1 MAADSFNPFAI
12 PGGLGSMGSNPLLS
26 GMDMMQQAWG
36 GLAGPQGLASG
47 LPLAAGLDP
56 QELDRRITELKTVQG
71 WLQFNLS
78 MLSNTIQ
85 SLEVQRA
92 TMAALQGF
100 SDGLLAA
107 ARTTGQAAERS
118 EAQATAGK
126 DATAD
131 TAGSPKPVSGT
142 TNEAA
147 QAVSAAFGQSS
158 QAWWDTLNT
167 QFTQILDMVRVSD
180 VAVAPAASSAPTPAS
195 APTGKPAGGREK
207 TAVARKATA
216 NKKTATSTPA
226 ARKPA
231 VRKPAARKPATGKAA
246 ADKK

>member
-1 MAADSFNPFAI
+1 MAADSFNPFSI
-12 PGGLGSMGSNPLLS
+12 PGGLGSMGNNPLLS

-56 QELDRRITELKTVQG
+56 QELDRRINELKTVQG

-118 EAQATAGK
+118 EAQAAAGKNGTAGEA
-126 DATAD
+126 DASKQATGTA
-131 TAGSPKPVSGT
+131 S
-142 TNEAA
+142 EAA

-180 VAVAPAASSAPTPAS
+180 ATAAPAASATPAS
-195 APTGKPAGGREK
+195 APAPAGKPAGAREK
-207 TAVARKATA
+207 TAAARKATA
-216 NKKTATSTPA
+216 VKKTATGIST
-226 ARKPA
+226 ARKPVA
-231 VRKPAARKPATGKAA
+231 KKPATRKPATSKAA